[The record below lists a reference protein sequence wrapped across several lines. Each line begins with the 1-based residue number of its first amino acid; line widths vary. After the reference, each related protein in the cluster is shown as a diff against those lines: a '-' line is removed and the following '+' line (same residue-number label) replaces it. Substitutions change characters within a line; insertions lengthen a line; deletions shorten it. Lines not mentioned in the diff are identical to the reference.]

1 MKRARSPD
9 IVENPFIKQ
18 QNRSW
23 RLQPTPSLREGISPP
38 PARKTKPDEE
48 PPATTTAAV
57 EAGTV
62 HVNDHVAFWGAKLSN
77 FTRPSRHGLPQ
88 LSKDEWL
95 DIYQRNQHKNG
106 HHFVVHQ
113 HDHPVAG
120 THYDLR
126 LQCNATSSISF
137 AIMYGLPGDPNSRHL
152 NRNATETRVHNLWV
166 CFMINVFLLQ
176 HDSAR
181 FNLLSFVVS
190 PQPPSTLTMNPEPLN
205 RDSIALDR

>member
-1 MKRARSPD
+1 MKRAHSPD

-23 RLQPTPSLREGISPP
+23 RVQPPSSLREEISPP
-38 PARKTKPDEE
+38 PARKVKADDKTDED
-48 PPATTTAAV
+48 AQATTAAV

-62 HVNDHVAFWGAKLSN
+62 HVDDHVAFWGTKLSTL
-77 FTRPSRHGLPQ
+77 TRPSRPGAPQ
-88 LSKDEWL
+88 LSHDEWL
-95 DIYQRNQHKNG
+95 DIYQRNQHENG

-166 CFMINVFLLQ
+166 CFMTSIFLLK
-176 HDSAR
+176 HDSVDSTCLGFRLTTAI
-181 FNLLSFVVS
+181 FNA
-190 PQPPSTLTMNPEPLN
+190 N
-205 RDSIALDR
+205 